1 MTSVGDEYNLVYF
14 FFGIPKVNSQMV
26 IGSCDRLV
34 LGETNANYT
43 SSDIYFDVKR
53 VFEIEKSMF
62 EQQGGKGK

>member
-1 MTSVGDEYNLVYF
+1 M
-14 FFGIPKVNSQMV
+14 NSQMV
-26 IGSCDRLV
+26 VGSCDRLI

-62 EQQGGKGK
+62 EQQGGKGQ

>member
-1 MTSVGDEYNLVYF
+1 MGDEYNLVYF

-26 IGSCDRLV
+26 VGSCDRLV
-34 LGETNANYT
+34 LGETNENYT

-53 VFEIEKSMF
+53 VFEIERSMF

>member
-14 FFGIPKVNSQMV
+14 LLGIPKVNSQMV
-26 IGSCDRLV
+26 VGSCDRLV

-53 VFEIEKSMF
+53 VF
-62 EQQGGKGK
+62 